1 MEKQK
6 AYTPDFLKEMET
18 VLLGEQG
25 RLQSA
30 LARITTKKQPNS
42 AADALFPDYGDGE
55 DESAM
60 EVAEFENSLSLE
72 YEIEKNLRDISAAL
86 GRISDKTYGIDKYT
100 GELISQDR
108 LRARPT
114 STTSVESKKTL
125 TQEL

>member
-1 MEKQK
+1 MAKKKEHS
-6 AYTPDFLKEMET
+6 ASFLKEMEE
-18 VLLGEQG
+18 VLTGEQG
-25 RLQSA
+25 RLQAALDRISA
-30 LARITTKKQPNS
+30 KKQPNS
-42 AADALFPDYGDGE
+42 SSEAVFPDYGDGE

-60 EVAEFENSLSLE
+60 EVADFENSLSLE

-86 GRISDKTYGIDKYT
+86 ARITAGTYGIDKYT
-100 GELISQDR
+100 DELISEDR

>member
-1 MEKQK
+1 MANKK
-6 AYTPDFLKEMET
+6 AHSATFLKEMQDI
-18 VLLGEQG
+18 LLDEQR

-30 LARITTKKQPNS
+30 LERISTKKKPNS
-42 AADALFPDYGDGE
+42 SADALFPDYGEGE

-60 EVAEFENSLSLE
+60 EVADFENSLSLE
-72 YEIEKNLRDISAAL
+72 YEVEKNLRDIHASL
-86 GRISDKTYGIDKYT
+86 ERIESGTYGIDKYT
-100 GELISQDR
+100 DELISEDR